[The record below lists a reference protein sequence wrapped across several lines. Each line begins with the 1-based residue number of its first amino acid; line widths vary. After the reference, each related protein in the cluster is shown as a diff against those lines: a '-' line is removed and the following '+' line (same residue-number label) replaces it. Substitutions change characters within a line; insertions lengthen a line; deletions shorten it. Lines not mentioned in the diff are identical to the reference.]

1 MMAVEAMPTPAA
13 VKPLAKRE
21 ADFSARPSVRFGVIR
36 VVSAMLPVS
45 PLYPHEPTSSVR
57 PTTSEKCQN
66 QTARCV
72 AFPID
77 RVVLGFG
84 CKVARPL
91 RGADG
96 DLLD

>member
-1 MMAVEAMPTPAA
+1 MMAMEAMPTREA

-57 PTTSEKCQN
+57 PSMSDKDQEPSAIPRWPLSCSDF
-66 QTARCV
+66 RRLELR
-72 AFPID
+72 AFLPQ
-77 RVVLGFG
+77 
-84 CKVARPL
+84 K
-91 RGADG
+91 
-96 DLLD
+96 